1 MNYLI
6 KNKIIKGSH
15 SIAMIVHPQW
25 QNKGLIKFVADKL
38 FQHAIERKIKFIYGY
53 PNTNAYQIHKSIFGY
68 KDINQQKLFHKKLKK
83 INHFDE
89 NRIKE
94 KKILHFDSEIDKLWK
109 SIKNQ
114 YNVCV
119 ERSKQFLNWRY
130 TNRPDVKYFLFKYYQ
145 DNKIVGYSVLKK
157 YKEKKITRGHIIDVF
172 HNKKIPKLFDFIIK
186 SNCNFLYKNNCQ
198 EIELWLQG
206 DTIAVNKLIKLNFYV
221 KSTRPLIGK
230 KLLMEEKLFKN
241 LNKNKWYFT
250 MGDTLEIY

>member
-157 YKEKKITRGHIIDVF
+157 YKEKKITQEAILSMF
-172 HNKKIPKLFDFIIK
+172 FIIK
-186 SNCNFLYKNNCQ
+186 RFQNFL
-198 EIELWLQG
+198 IL
-206 DTIAVNKLIKLNFYV
+206 
-221 KSTRPLIGK
+221 
-230 KLLMEEKLFKN
+230 
-241 LNKNKWYFT
+241 
-250 MGDTLEIY
+250 